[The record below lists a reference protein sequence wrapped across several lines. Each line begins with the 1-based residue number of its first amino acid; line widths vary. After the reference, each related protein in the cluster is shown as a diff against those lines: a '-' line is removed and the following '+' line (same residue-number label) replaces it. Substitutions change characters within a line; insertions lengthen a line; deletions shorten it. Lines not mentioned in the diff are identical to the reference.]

1 MKNNNSLIDVH
12 AHIHQ
17 HSESEWDEIVGRAAG
32 AGVGSIIT
40 AGTTIEDSQ
49 QALVMAHKY
58 TAVFAGVGV
67 HPADLQAPLSP
78 SDLDEL
84 NKMATDDQ
92 CVVMSEI
99 GIDHMPN
106 SPDHAW
112 QEDAFAAQ
120 IEIAKQHQ
128 LPIVFHV
135 REHGD
140 DLSRNEARRSA
151 LSILKEQNAADES
164 GGVAHYFQGDW
175 EYAKEVLDAGF
186 YISLAK
192 PLLRMPEL
200 QDVARKAPIERIVL
214 ETDSYPQPFKKNRA
228 KWTEP
233 KDARLVAECLA
244 QIRGVTLDEICRQTS
259 ENVRRMLGDNVECAG
274 MNQS

>member
-12 AHIHQ
+12 AHVHQ
-17 HSESEWDEIVGRAAG
+17 HSEFEWDGIVGRAMD
-32 AGVGSIIT
+32 AGVVSIIT
-40 AGTTIEDSQ
+40 AGTTIEDSRH
-49 QALVMAHKY
+49 ALTMAHKY
-58 TAVFAGVGV
+58 AAVFAGVGV
-67 HPADLQAPLSP
+67 HPADLQAPLS
-78 SDLDEL
+78 SNDLDDL
-84 NKMATDDQ
+84 NEMAADDQ

-106 SPDHAW
+106 SPDHTW

-120 IEIAKQHQ
+120 IEIAKQHK
-128 LPIVFHV
+128 LSIVFHV
-135 REHGD
+135 RERGD

-164 GGVAHYFQGDW
+164 GGAAHYFQGDW

-244 QIRGVTLDEICRQTS
+244 QIRGVTLDKICRQTS
-259 ENVRRMLGDNVECAG
+259 ENATRMLGAHG
-274 MNQS
+274 

>member
-1 MKNNNSLIDVH
+1 MKNSNSLIDVH

-17 HSESEWDEIVGRAAG
+17 HSESEWDEIIGRAAD

-40 AGTTIEDSQ
+40 AGTTIEDSRH
-49 QALVMAHKY
+49 ALVMAHRY
-58 TAVFAGVGV
+58 ESVFAGIGV
-67 HPADLQAPLSP
+67 HPADLQAPLSS

-84 NKMATDDQ
+84 NKMAADDQ

-106 SPDHAW
+106 SSDHAW
-112 QEDAFAAQ
+112 QEDAFATQ

-128 LPIVFHV
+128 LPVVFHV

-140 DLSRNEARRSA
+140 DLSRSEARRSA
-151 LSILKEQNAADES
+151 LSILKEQNAADEP
-164 GGVAHYFQGDW
+164 GGAAHYFQGDW
-175 EYAKEVLDAGF
+175 QYAKEVLDAGF

-259 ENVRRMLGDNVECAG
+259 ENVRRMLGTHG
-274 MNQS
+274 